1 MRTNVVRM
9 VMSST
14 MIGMSR
20 VPTGT
25 LRTSTSETTT
35 FCIVWIRMVMS
46 AAAAFGMSHLLP
58 TGSPSTN
65 AVSVVYGGI
74 AFSVNITGDTYLDMY
89 GIGSSSYGRFT
100 HSPDLFGDSSKDGW
114 RIASSGSVGSLG
126 DHYVYDSYG

>member
-1 MRTNVVRM
+1 
-9 VMSST
+9 

-35 FCIVWIRMVMS
+35 FRIVWIRMVTS

-89 GIGSSSYGRFT
+89 GIGSSSYGRFA